1 MKDPSAAISEAV
13 FQKLINTAGVTALVG
28 TRIWDKVPASSA
40 YPYIRI
46 GDDQAVGDSNGCFD
60 AWEVY
65 VSIQIFSR
73 HEQIP
78 RLEAKDI
85 ANAVG
90 LALGDNA
97 SLIAPSGFVVSEV
110 DLVQSRP
117 IIEDD
122 GVTARQV
129 MTFKYLVA
137 DGA

>member
-1 MKDPSAAISEAV
+1 MKEPSAAISEAI
-13 FQKLINTAGVTALVG
+13 FQKLINTAGVTALVS
-28 TRIWDKVPASSA
+28 TRVWDKVPEGPT

-60 AWEVY
+60 AWEFYATV
-65 VSIQIFSR
+65 QIFSR
-73 HEQIP
+73 HAQYP

-85 ANAVG
+85 ANQVA
-90 LALGDNA
+90 LAIGNDA

-110 DLVQSRP
+110 ELVQSRP
-117 IIEDD
+117 FLEDD